1 MAADAFALVFL
12 MLALGMLCQRIR
24 LFADNAGETLNRVVL
39 YVLLPAAVL
48 RFASKLT
55 LDISLLGLVAV
66 PWLILLA
73 SIAAIE
79 LLSRLWSFSPQAKAV
94 LLLCV
99 PLSNSSFLGYPL
111 VQAMLGDDALP
122 YAVVYDQFGSF
133 VMLSTWGVW
142 VLARYAGDSPPSVRE
157 VAKRMVRFP
166 PLIALLVALTVMP
179 ASPPHVVD
187 AVLQRLSDAI
197 LPVVSLA
204 VGLQLRL
211 RLSRLHWAPLASGV
225 VLKLLVMPVIAWV
238 TTWGV
243 GLQGEMAQVAV
254 LETAMPPMITAGALA
269 ISHRLAPELAAALVG
284 WGMVLSLGS
293 LPLWHAWLGA

>member
-1 MAADAFALVFL
+1 MATDAFALVFL
-12 MLALGMLCQRIR
+12 MLALGMLCQRVR
-24 LFADNAGETLNRVVL
+24 LFSDNAAESLNRVVL

-73 SIAAIE
+73 SMAAVE
-79 LLSRLWSFSPQAKAV
+79 MLARLWRFSPQAKAV

-111 VQAMLGDDALP
+111 VQAMLGDAALP
-122 YAVVYDQFGSF
+122 FAVVYDQFGSF

-142 VLARYAGDSPPSVRE
+142 VLARYAGDTPPSLRD
-157 VAKRMVRFP
+157 VAQRMIRFP
-166 PLIALLVALTVMP
+166 PLIALLVALTLMP
-179 ASPPHVVD
+179 AAPPHVVD

-211 RLSRLHWAPLASGV
+211 RLSRVHWAPLASGV
-225 VLKLLVMPVIAWV
+225 LLKLLLMPMVAWGIAW
-238 TTWGV
+238 TFD
-243 GLQGEMAQVAV
+243 LQGAMAQVAV

-293 LPLWHAWLGA
+293 LPLWHALLGG

>member
-1 MAADAFALVFL
+1 MATDAFALVFL
-12 MLALGMLCQRIR
+12 MLALGMLCQRVR
-24 LFADNAGETLNRVVL
+24 LFSDNAAETLNRVVL

-55 LDISLLGLVAV
+55 LDISLFGLVAV

-73 SIAAIE
+73 SMAAVE
-79 LLSRLWSFSPQAKAV
+79 MLARLWRFSPQAKAV

-111 VQAMLGDDALP
+111 VQAMLGDAALP
-122 YAVVYDQFGSF
+122 FAVVYDQFGSF

-142 VLARYAGDSPPSVRE
+142 VLARYAGDTPPSLRD
-157 VAKRMVRFP
+157 VAQRMIRFP
-166 PLIALLVALTVMP
+166 PLIALLAALTLMP
-179 ASPPHVVD
+179 AAPPHVVD

-211 RLSRLHWAPLASGV
+211 RLSRVHWAPLASGV
-225 VLKLLVMPVIAWV
+225 LLKLLLMPMVAWGIAW
-238 TTWGV
+238 TFD
-243 GLQGEMAQVAV
+243 LQGAMAQVAV

-293 LPLWHAWLGA
+293 LPLWHASLGG

>member
-1 MAADAFALVFL
+1 MATDAFALVFL
-12 MLALGMLCQRIR
+12 MLALGMLCQRVR
-24 LFADNAGETLNRVVL
+24 LFSDNAAETLNRVVL

-55 LDISLLGLVAV
+55 LDISLFGLVAV

-73 SIAAIE
+73 SMAAVE
-79 LLSRLWSFSPQAKAV
+79 MLARLWRFSPQAKAV

-111 VQAMLGDDALP
+111 VQAMLGDAALP
-122 YAVVYDQFGSF
+122 FAVVYDQFGSF

-142 VLARYAGDSPPSVRE
+142 VLARYAGDTPPSLRD
-157 VAKRMVRFP
+157 VAQRMIRFP
-166 PLIALLVALTVMP
+166 PLIALLAALTLMP
-179 ASPPHVVD
+179 AAPPHVVD

-211 RLSRLHWAPLASGV
+211 RLSRVHWAPLASGV
-225 VLKLLVMPVIAWV
+225 LLKLLLMPMVAWGIAW
-238 TTWGV
+238 TFD
-243 GLQGEMAQVAV
+243 LQGAMAQVAV

-293 LPLWHAWLGA
+293 LPLWHALLGG

>member
-1 MAADAFALVFL
+1 MATDAFALVFL

-24 LFADNAGETLNRVVL
+24 LFSDNAAETLNRAVL

-55 LDISLLGLVAV
+55 LDVSLLGLIAV

-73 SIAAIE
+73 SMAAIE
-79 LLSRLWSFSPQAKAV
+79 LLSRAWRFSPQAKAV

-111 VQAMLGDDALP
+111 VQAMLGDNALP
-122 YAVVYDQFGSF
+122 FAVVYDQFGSF

-142 VLARYAGDSPPSVRE
+142 VLARYAGDSPPSLRD
-157 VAKRMVRFP
+157 VAQRMIRFP
-166 PLIALLVALTVMP
+166 PLIALLIALTVMP
-179 ASPPHVVD
+179 AAPSPVVD

-197 LPVVSLA
+197 LPIVSLA

-211 RLSRLHWAPLASGV
+211 RLARPYWAPLASGV
-225 VLKLLVMPVIAWV
+225 ALKLLLMPLIAWAAA
-238 TTWGV
+238 WRF

>member
-1 MAADAFALVFL
+1 MATDAFALVFL
-12 MLALGMLCQRIR
+12 MLALGMLCQRVR
-24 LFADNAGETLNRVVL
+24 LFSDNAAETLNRVVL

-55 LDISLLGLVAV
+55 LDISLFGLVAV

-73 SIAAIE
+73 SMAAVE
-79 LLSRLWSFSPQAKAV
+79 MLARLWRFSPQAKAV

-111 VQAMLGDDALP
+111 VQAMLGDAALP
-122 YAVVYDQFGSF
+122 FAVVYDHFGSF

-142 VLARYAGDSPPSVRE
+142 VLARYAGDTPPSLRD
-157 VAKRMVRFP
+157 VAQRMIRFP
-166 PLIALLVALTVMP
+166 PLIALLVALTLMP
-179 ASPPHVVD
+179 AAAPHVVD

-211 RLSRLHWAPLASGV
+211 RLSRVHWAPLASGV
-225 VLKLLVMPVIAWV
+225 LLKLLLMPMVAWGIAW
-238 TTWGV
+238 TFD
-243 GLQGEMAQVAV
+243 LQGAMAQVAV

-293 LPLWHAWLGA
+293 LPLWHALLGG

>member
-1 MAADAFALVFL
+1 MATDAFALVFL
-12 MLALGMLCQRIR
+12 MLALGMLCQRVR
-24 LFADNAGETLNRVVL
+24 LFSDNAAETLNRVVL

-73 SIAAIE
+73 SMVAVEMLA
-79 LLSRLWSFSPQAKAV
+79 RLWRFSPQAKAV

-111 VQAMLGDDALP
+111 VQAMLGDAALP
-122 YAVVYDQFGSF
+122 FAVVYDQFGSF

-142 VLARYAGDSPPSVRE
+142 VLARYAGDTPPSLRD
-157 VAKRMVRFP
+157 VAQRMIRFP
-166 PLIALLVALTVMP
+166 PLIALLAALTLMP
-179 ASPPHVVD
+179 AAPPHVVD

-211 RLSRLHWAPLASGV
+211 RLSRVHWAPLASGV
-225 VLKLLVMPVIAWV
+225 LLKLLLMPMVAWGIAW
-238 TTWGV
+238 TFD
-243 GLQGEMAQVAV
+243 LQGAMAQVAV

-293 LPLWHAWLGA
+293 LPLWHALLGG

>member
-1 MAADAFALVFL
+1 MATDAFALVFL
-12 MLALGMLCQRIR
+12 MLALGMLCQRVR
-24 LFADNAGETLNRVVL
+24 LFSDNAAETLNRVVL

-73 SIAAIE
+73 SMAAVE
-79 LLSRLWSFSPQAKAV
+79 MLARLCRFSPQAKAV

-111 VQAMLGDDALP
+111 VQAMLGDAALP
-122 YAVVYDQFGSF
+122 FAVVYDQFGSF

-142 VLARYAGDSPPSVRE
+142 VLARYAGDTPPSLRD
-157 VAKRMVRFP
+157 VAQRMIRFP
-166 PLIALLVALTVMP
+166 PLIALLVALTLMP
-179 ASPPHVVD
+179 AAAPHVVD

-211 RLSRLHWAPLASGV
+211 RLSRVHWAPLASGV
-225 VLKLLVMPVIAWV
+225 LLKLLLMPMVAWGIAW
-238 TTWGV
+238 TFD
-243 GLQGEMAQVAV
+243 LQGAMAQVAV

-293 LPLWHAWLGA
+293 LPLWHALLGG

>member
-1 MAADAFALVFL
+1 MATDAFALVFL
-12 MLALGMLCQRIR
+12 MLALGMLCQRVR
-24 LFADNAGETLNRVVL
+24 LFSDNAAETLNRVVL

-55 LDISLLGLVAV
+55 LDISLFGLVAV

-73 SIAAIE
+73 SMAEVEMLA
-79 LLSRLWSFSPQAKAV
+79 RLWRFSPQAKAV

-111 VQAMLGDDALP
+111 VQAMLGDAALP
-122 YAVVYDQFGSF
+122 FAVVYDQFGSF

-142 VLARYAGDSPPSVRE
+142 VLARYAGDTPPSLRD
-157 VAKRMVRFP
+157 VAQRMIRFP
-166 PLIALLVALTVMP
+166 PLIALLVALTLMP
-179 ASPPHVVD
+179 AAPPHVVD

-211 RLSRLHWAPLASGV
+211 RMSRVHWAPLASGV
-225 VLKLLVMPVIAWV
+225 LLKLLLMPMFAWGIAW
-238 TTWGV
+238 TFD
-243 GLQGEMAQVAV
+243 LQGAMAQVAV

-293 LPLWHAWLGA
+293 LPLWHALLGG

>member
-1 MAADAFALVFL
+1 MATDAFALVFL
-12 MLALGMLCQRIR
+12 MLALGMLCQRIL
-24 LFADNAGETLNRVVL
+24 LFSDNAAETLNRAVL

-55 LDISLLGLVAV
+55 LDVSLLGLIAV

-73 SIAAIE
+73 SMAAIG
-79 LLSRLWSFSPQAKAV
+79 LRPRAWRFSPQPKAEIP
-94 LLLCV
+94 LGV

-122 YAVVYDQFGSF
+122 FAVVYDQFGSF

-142 VLARYAGDSPPSVRE
+142 VLARYAGDSPPSLRD
-157 VAKRMVRFP
+157 VAQRMIRFP
-166 PLIALLVALTVMP
+166 PLIALLIALTVMP
-179 ASPPHVVD
+179 AAPPHGMD

-197 LPVVSLA
+197 LPIVSLA

-211 RLSRLHWAPLASGV
+211 RLTRPYWVPLASGV
-225 VLKLLVMPVIAWV
+225 MLKLLLMPLIAWAAAR
-238 TTWGV
+238 GF

>member
-1 MAADAFALVFL
+1 MATDAFALVFL
-12 MLALGMLCQRIR
+12 MLALGMLCQRVR
-24 LFADNAGETLNRVVL
+24 LFSDNAAETLNRVVL

-73 SIAAIE
+73 SMVAVEMLA
-79 LLSRLWSFSPQAKAV
+79 RLWRFSPQAKAV

-111 VQAMLGDDALP
+111 VQAMLGDAALP
-122 YAVVYDQFGSF
+122 FAVVYDQFGSF

-142 VLARYAGDSPPSVRE
+142 VLARYAGDTPPSLRD
-157 VAKRMVRFP
+157 VAQRMIRFP
-166 PLIALLVALTVMP
+166 PLIALLVALTLMP
-179 ASPPHVVD
+179 AAPPHVVD

-211 RLSRLHWAPLASGV
+211 RLSRVHWAPLASGV
-225 VLKLLVMPVIAWV
+225 LLKLLLMPMVAWGIAW
-238 TTWGV
+238 TFD
-243 GLQGEMAQVAV
+243 LQGAMAQVAV

-293 LPLWHAWLGA
+293 LPLWHALLGG